1 MKKDDNTTNYSA
13 RLVCEKCGYV
23 FGLKEVAYIEHG
35 FSAPWDSPRI
45 ETKCYNEIYPKYCP
59 KCKREAQHISYGT
72 KLGVYCSPIKEEAE
86 ILTKKRKE
94 EEIRKGIEELRKIN
108 KFEQYFSVTPAAATG
123 ILAYCN
129 GDVNETKCC
138 EVEKSVACVTTPVCY
153 DCEAVKIT
161 CPYDKCPEKN
171 AVSPKYFEKH
181 GLYPCA
187 VFMTLKNATDFAEYL
202 LKRLDLCSNTDDKIS
217 LTYVLTS
224 INFYNGYARLHKS
237 GENYSIG
244 MPTTNEGRCGWT
256 KKELETYGIAIDF
269 EENKLFGR
277 TYCVY
282 LPVPKYFGSKK
293 EDK

>member
-1 MKKDDNTTNYSA
+1 MKKDEHTTNYSA

-35 FSAPWDSPRI
+35 FSEPWNSPKI

-59 KCKREAQHISYGT
+59 KCHREAQSISYGT
-72 KLGVYCSPIKEEAE
+72 KLGVYCSPNKEQAE
-86 ILTKKRKE
+86 ILTKKRTE
-94 EEIRKGIEELRKIN
+94 EEIRNGIEALRKANSI
-108 KFEQYFSVTPAAATG
+108 KIQYSVTPAAATG

-129 GDVNETKCC
+129 EDVNVTKCC

-171 AVSPKYFEKH
+171 SVSPKYFEKN

-187 VFMTLKNATDFAEYL
+187 VFASLENASDFAEYML
-202 LKRLDLCSNTDDKIS
+202 DRLDGGCSPRICLMTVANA
-217 LTYVLTS
+217 VEQR
-224 INFYNGYARLHKS
+224 NGFLRLHKS
-237 GENYSIG
+237 GEINNIK
-244 MPTTNEGRCGWT
+244 MPTVNGGRCGWT
-256 KKELETYGIAIDF
+256 KEELISYGIAIDF
-269 EENKLFGR
+269 EEYLNAGSV
-277 TYCVY
+277 YCVY
-282 LPVPKYFGSKK
+282 LPVPKYFGAKK